1 MSTRKLYRA
10 IQTSTAQVLKAV
22 KNLTRSLVHWLLR
35 TLLMMGRQPRLSRA
49 GFVLPTTILL
59 VMVVLLT
66 VGAIVFRTYTR
77 TTETITERQQR
88 VIYNAATPAVD
99 RARSKLSFLFDSES
113 DPRYPGGVPSENVL
127 MGMMLNGA
135 TIDGAVIGPHPRGAD
150 PYTFEDETR
159 IDIGTSYTGDA
170 NADNAWR
177 YRADTDGD
185 GAEDATVVYSIAM
198 RLDEDDLADTTQA
211 NLGTRAQEMLVRN
224 TPLSISNQGN
234 PLCAGA
240 GAVVPQQ
247 GWLPPAGNSAVLL
260 KNFQVDAYVL
270 PDRDNLPVSTLEMQ
284 LDRQLDRGN
293 KWGAWFRYDLEIFP
307 GPQFNWNGAMHTEGS
322 LMLGNGSFRG
332 YMISDPDSCLY
343 TKDAS
348 EISIAQYGVRPDD
361 GQGPIPEFQGQFLNG
376 FTGRTTWDGR
386 RHEFDLWD
394 GAGRNPIQGEDLNRG
409 NDSVN
414 EGALN
419 PVDYAIDPVIMF
431 TRGASAHRNPA
442 AFGTRRP
449 DWADTDFAENRLITP
464 DQPVDVP
471 YVDDTYRAD
480 NRYGPKPQYTSDL
493 SVPGSIG
500 ERIPNSETALV
511 GNAPAAGGDAGDLGL
526 DGYWERRARF
536 EGMRLIVGQRLELGD
551 PAGWGGPVLLE
562 RDSRDSVR
570 EALRPFATP
579 FGGVIN
585 ACRDYNNEANA
596 ANNGRC
602 EEARQRRSLWDNL
615 SAVQA
620 MMVYHASQDGTT
632 DLDRPV
638 ACMASTVHPGTAGT
652 LDNSSTFQDLAY
664 GLPPN
669 AFSNPIS
676 GTRDNY
682 RDGTANSVPIIS
694 DFLRGRGTN
703 GWEYEFRPRYVNDY
717 DNPSS
722 PLRIALDNLAHFA
735 GDPNGGAPSFEPVQ
749 SNRLVHPLPA
759 LSMYGDFSILRRVL
773 ASLDAGTYT
782 YATLPPADKATLN
795 SSTCMLGMLAYNLD
809 YLAKFQPDQ
818 LPVALMGT
826 AYLDRTAEGNA
837 RTSTNLAVLQQ
848 YYGGLRGVIRA
859 LINSGDGSG
868 GAGSQG
874 GPILTPLGFVPGVHD
889 PSPGNNIDTN
899 TGESPEYIGAGIND
913 INGRVNQPQTYVR
926 LLERWRDEMPA
937 ATYDITV
944 PGVGVVATYSRE
956 QLNEFI
962 ALAQLII
969 NKEQVARDRV
979 WGFFG
984 TEGGA
989 NAAVRTDTLSTGPF
1003 AGAYGPD
1010 PVNNPVVG
1018 CREMASTNSGDAI
1031 RHLCSW
1037 RPRYPALFSIFPS
1050 PDLGG
1055 QLGRNEH
1062 GDIDEPPG
1070 DEGRYFTRDHIDSD
1084 DPQARAY
1091 IGRANVNGNYRY
1103 QALTEAQVEQVVSF
1117 PRPINAA
1124 AWRLPVATGV
1134 ASANGTPN
1142 RSGDTLIKV
1151 CEDDVCLLDSSG
1163 QRTRPGETYWRL
1175 PFKDAGMF
1183 NGREMLAV
1191 RALDVNIGFLR
1202 GQNKS
1207 LGGGDRWLPLSGI
1220 VYAFREDA
1228 VSELNIVRPTTASWA
1243 ACNTEVNLRTTNAC
1257 QMLTNRSAA
1266 SSQDPPLNA
1275 TNRISPKPVDYFP
1288 DPDRRPHAFRLQNG
1302 ARVDRGDTE
1311 ERGLSFITDNAV
1323 YVKGNFNLHNDLANP
1338 EEEFNEALQANFGN
1352 FYGRNNLNPD
1362 FARPATDSWR
1372 PSEILADAVSILSD
1386 NFCDGS
1392 IQDSFLTAGR
1402 GGGGVNLNNAG
1413 SPEVRRERYGC
1424 TQNRSS
1430 YLNQN
1435 RPNRNP
1441 GEALRTEAPGWRWF
1455 RTDVADGGSGFGK
1468 DGPGTGAGA
1477 FNFTEGTSPI
1487 YVSPNGNPWTAEARL
1502 SREPIYSNNYYAF
1515 NADKSR
1521 NDGTNGQRMNMIL
1534 VSGLVPSKEDQSY
1547 GGLHNFPRFLENWGG
1562 DNLFISGSLIQLNFS
1577 TQATAPFDQDVW
1589 SPSSPDYGG
1598 ERIEYYNPPRRR
1610 WGYDVALQYA
1620 PAGPV
1625 SQRFVSLA
1633 PRRNEFYS
1641 EPPADDPYMANLR
1654 DGLCNSAP
1662 NPRPPQCP

>member
-10 IQTSTAQVLKAV
+10 IQTSTAQILKAV

-159 IDIGTSYTGDA
+159 IDIGTSYAGDA
-170 NADNAWR
+170 NADNAWS

-185 GAEDATVVYSIAM
+185 GTEDATVVYSIAM

-386 RHEFDLWD
+386 AHEFDLWD
-394 GAGRNPIQGEDLNRG
+394 GAGQNPIQGVDLNRG

-414 EGALN
+414 EGAFN

-431 TRGASAHRNPA
+431 TRGASAHRNPDV
-442 AFGTRRP
+442 FGTRRE

-464 DQPVDVP
+464 NEPVDVP

-480 NRYGPKPQYTSDL
+480 NRYGPKPQYTSELTVD
-493 SVPGSIG
+493 GSIG
-500 ERIPNSETALV
+500 ERIPDSETELV
-511 GNAPAAGGDAGDLGL
+511 GNAPAAGGDSGDLGL

-551 PAGWGGPVLLE
+551 PAGWGGPVLANTGDNT
-562 RDSRDSVR
+562 RDLVR

-579 FGGVIN
+579 SALVPTNG
-585 ACRDYNNEANA
+585 CRDYNNEANA
-596 ANNGRC
+596 ANNARC

-620 MMVYHASQDGTT
+620 MVVYHASQDGPTNL
-632 DLDRPV
+632 DLPV

-664 GLPPN
+664 GLSAPAVGD
-669 AFSNPIS
+669 AFRDAIS
-676 GTRDNY
+676 GTRDDY
-682 RDGTANSVPIIS
+682 QDGAGGSVPIIS

-717 DNPSS
+717 DNPNS
-722 PLRIALDNLAHFA
+722 PLRVALDNLAHFA

-749 SNRLVHPLPA
+749 SNRLVHPLPS

-809 YLAKFQPDQ
+809 YLAKFQPEQ
-818 LPVALMGT
+818 LPVGLMGT
-826 AYLDRTAEGNA
+826 AYPTVRLERDA
-837 RTSTNLAVLQQ
+837 RTNNVAE
-848 YYGGLRGVIRA
+848 YYTGLRGVIRA
-859 LINSGDGSG
+859 LINSDDGT
-868 GAGSQG
+868 
-874 GPILTPLGFVPGVHD
+874 GPVGLLTPLGLVPGIHD
-889 PSPGNNIDTN
+889 NNLNNNIDIGGGTN
-899 TGESPEYIGAGIND
+899 PEYIGAGLND
-913 INGRVNQPQTYVR
+913 TTGRVNQPQTYVR
-926 LLERWRDEMPA
+926 LLERWRDALPPMPA
-937 ATYDITV
+937 TEEIGTT
-944 PGVGVVATYSRE
+944 GVRYNRE
-956 QLNEFI
+956 QMNTFI

-979 WGFFG
+979 WGFYG
-984 TEGGA
+984 SA
-989 NAAVRTDTLSTGPF
+989 DSSVRDATLSTGPF
-1003 AGAYGPD
+1003 AGSYGPSL
-1010 PVNNPVVG
+1010 NPVTG
-1018 CREMASTNSGDAI
+1018 CRGMREAPGISGDSI
-1031 RHLCSW
+1031 RYLCSW
-1037 RPRYPALFSIFPS
+1037 RPRYPALYSIFPS

-1055 QLGRNEH
+1055 VVGRNQH
-1062 GDIDEPPG
+1062 GDINEPEA
-1070 DEGRYFTRDHIDSD
+1070 DEGRNFTRDRVDSD

-1091 IGRANVNGNYRY
+1091 IGRANVNGNYQY
-1103 QALTEAQVEQVVSF
+1103 QALTEAQVEQIVSF

-1142 RSGDTLIKV
+1142 NSDDTLIKV
-1151 CEDDVCLLDSSG
+1151 CEDDVCLLGSSG
-1163 QRTRPGETYWRL
+1163 ERTRPGEDYWRL

-1191 RALDVNIGFLR
+1191 RALDVNIDFLR

-1207 LGGGDRWLPLSGI
+1207 LGGGDLWLPLSGV

-1243 ACNTEVNLRTTNAC
+1243 ACNTEVDLRTTNAC

-1302 ARVDRGDTE
+1302 ERVNRPGDE
-1311 ERGLSFITDNAV
+1311 GRGLSFITDNAV
-1323 YVKGNFNLHNDLANP
+1323 YVKGNFNLHNRAVGP

-1386 NFCDGS
+1386 RFCDGS

-1402 GGGGVNLNNAG
+1402 GGGGVNLNNAN
-1413 SPEVRRERYGC
+1413 SPEVSRARYGC
-1424 TQNRSS
+1424 IQNRSS

-1441 GEALRTEAPGWRWF
+1441 GEALPTQAPGWRWF
-1455 RTDVADGGSGFGK
+1455 RADAADGGSGYGK

-1477 FNFTEGTSPI
+1477 FNFEEGTSPI
-1487 YVSPNGNPWTAEARL
+1487 YVSPNGNPWTAEDRL
-1502 SREPIYSNNYYAF
+1502 SREPIYSNNYYEF
-1515 NADKSR
+1515 DDDKTR
-1521 NDGTNGQRMNMIL
+1521 NDGVNGQRMNMIL

-1654 DGLCNSAP
+1654 DGLCDSNP